1 MAPKD
6 ALLGTLKVCILNL
19 QSDGNVVT
27 DSSAHLPSCCELLE
41 FILRK
46 GLQQPVLSLVHR
58 DYWHCF
64 ELLPQQDTCGSHSA
78 LSLAVEQT
86 RVCKK
91 LLGSQGRGRYLLRLA
106 LSRKVLQRFITH
118 LLHTPRVLE
127 WYSSSSSI
135 LRNEESLEPFMSL
148 LLVLSQMDF
157 QLEIENCSFLDESWL
172 LPVCEMYETVPCREL
187 GMVLRYLRGRV
198 FVLELLPGSQAQVD
212 RSLSPGDI
220 IDEINGISLRNSK
233 NGQASWSLAG
243 VVLSRLKGL
252 PLSLRVL
259 RWRARDGSS
268 YRPLLKLLR
277 ELRTENPSLDLG
289 LVPATSPRAGR
300 TQQPPASSTLCLRD
314 GRIVYALQ
322 YLGKANIGMYGGKE
336 VLQQAIPQV
345 LQRSLPSKEV
355 FLDLKETHLICTEKS
370 SNTELFQH
378 HYPEISCVGRFGKP
392 DYTIFAFC
400 VADSPETH
408 LASGFCCV
416 ALRTNLPA
424 ECEELVCRIAAGFK
438 HTEWFV

>member
-19 QSDGNVVT
+19 QSDGKVVT
-27 DSSAHLPSCCELLE
+27 DSSAHLASCCELLE

-78 LSLAVEQT
+78 LSLTVEQT
-86 RVCKK
+86 RGCKK
-91 LLGSQGRGRYLLRLA
+91 LLGAQGRGRYLLRLA
-106 LSRKVLQRFITH
+106 LSRRVLQRFIAH

-127 WYSSSSSI
+127 WYSSSCSI
-135 LRNEESLEPFMSL
+135 LRNEESVEPFMSL

-172 LPVCEMYETVPCREL
+172 LPVCEIYETVPCREL
-187 GMVLRYLRGRV
+187 GMGLRYLSGRV
-198 FVLELLPGSQAQVD
+198 FVSELLPGSQAQVD
-212 RSLSPGDI
+212 RFLRPGDV
-220 IDEINGISLRNSK
+220 IDEINGVSLRNSR
-233 NGQASWSLAG
+233 NGQAG

-252 PLSLRVL
+252 PLSVRVL
-259 RWRARDGSS
+259 RWQDRDGAS
-268 YRPLLKLLR
+268 YRPLIKLLR
-277 ELRTENPSLDLG
+277 ELRTENPALDLG
-289 LVPATSPRAGR
+289 LGPAPSPRAGHNR
-300 TQQPPASSTLCLRD
+300 RPPASSSTLCLKD
-314 GRIVYALQ
+314 GRLVYVLQ
-322 YLGKANIGMYGGKE
+322 YLGKANIGMCGGKE
-336 VLQQAIPQV
+336 VLQHAIPQV
-345 LQRSLPSKEV
+345 LQRNLPSKEV
-355 FLDLKETHLICTEKS
+355 FFDLKETHLICTEKS

-378 HYPEISCVGRFGKP
+378 HYPEISCVGRFGQP

-400 VADSPETH
+400 VANSPETP
-408 LASGFCCV
+408 LATGFCCV
-416 ALRTNLPA
+416 ALRTSSA
-424 ECEELVCRIAAGFK
+424 AQCEELVCRIATGFK

>member
-6 ALLGTLKVCILNL
+6 ALLGTLKVCIMNL

-64 ELLPQQDTCGSHSA
+64 ELLPQYDSCGSFSA
-78 LSLAVEQT
+78 LALALDQS
-86 RVCKK
+86 RGCKK
-91 LLGSQGRGRYLLRLA
+91 LLGPQGRGRYLLRLA
-106 LSRKVLQRFITH
+106 LSRRGLGRFVTH

-127 WYSSSSSI
+127 WYSSSCSI
-135 LRNEESLEPFMSL
+135 LRNEESVEPFMSL

-172 LPVCEMYETVPCREL
+172 LPVCEIYETVPCREL

-212 RSLSPGDI
+212 RALCPGDI
-220 IDEINGISLRNSK
+220 IDEINGVSLRNSK
-233 NGQASWSLAG
+233 NGQAG

-268 YRPLLKLLR
+268 YRPLIKLLR
-277 ELRTENPSLDLG
+277 ELRTENPTLDLG
-289 LVPATSPRAGR
+289 LAPSAPPQAGPHR
-300 TQQPPASSTLCLRD
+300 PPASSTLCLRD
-314 GRIVYALQ
+314 GRRV
-322 YLGKANIGMYGGKE
+322 GG
-336 VLQQAIPQV
+336 VRWV
-345 LQRSLPSKEV
+345 GGG
-355 FLDLKETHLICTEKS
+355 
-370 SNTELFQH
+370 
-378 HYPEISCVGRFGKP
+378 CV
-392 DYTIFAFC
+392 
-400 VADSPETH
+400 H
-408 LASGFCCV
+408 
-416 ALRTNLPA
+416 
-424 ECEELVCRIAAGFK
+424 VCSQK
-438 HTEWFV
+438 